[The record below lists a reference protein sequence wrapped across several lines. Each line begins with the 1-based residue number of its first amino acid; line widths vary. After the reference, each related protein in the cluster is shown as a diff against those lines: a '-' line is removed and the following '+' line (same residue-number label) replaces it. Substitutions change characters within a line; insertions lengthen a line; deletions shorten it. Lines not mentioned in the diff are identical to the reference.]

1 MLTTFLVRY
10 PLRAYFL
17 LAYLYTWA
25 IEVPMLIAAR
35 SAADMHLH
43 AGLETLAGF
52 GPFAAAVT
60 VLTVSRGRAG
70 VMEATSLCR
79 WRVPAGWL
87 LFALVSPFAVLVV
100 ALLMTG
106 EAGQLSSGALLA

>member
-1 MLTTFLVRY
+1 VLTTFLVRY

-70 VMEATSLCR
+70 VMEPACVGGGCL
-79 WRVPAGWL
+79 PAGCCSRSFHLLRCWSWL
-87 LFALVSPFAVLVV
+87 C
-100 ALLMTG
+100 
-106 EAGQLSSGALLA
+106 